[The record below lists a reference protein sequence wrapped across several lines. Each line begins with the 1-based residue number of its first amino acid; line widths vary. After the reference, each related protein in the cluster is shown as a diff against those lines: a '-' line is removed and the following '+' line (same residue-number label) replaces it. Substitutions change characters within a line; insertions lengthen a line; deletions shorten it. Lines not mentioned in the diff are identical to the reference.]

1 MNDNFAILIPSRIG
15 STRLANKPLV
25 DLNGKSLIQRV
36 FNQATKLT
44 EDVFIATDS
53 QDVIDHV
60 KTFTNNVV
68 FTSNTHISG
77 TDRVYEAAKSLKFD
91 DDTFII
97 NLQGD
102 EPFVPVDLLELI
114 LKDYATFKPDV
125 ITASQIII
133 DKADLNNP
141 NCVKVKSVDG
151 FAEDFQRVFEDDVSE
166 LRHHL
171 GIYGYKLSTLESLI
185 KLKPTRRELDLKLE
199 QLRFMDNN
207 FSIYVSKYPNR
218 VQGELI
224 LKMMLIKQF
233 RILKIYDY

>member
-1 MNDNFAILIPSRIG
+1 MNDNFSILIPSRIG

-44 EDVFIATDS
+44 KDVFIATDS

-60 KTFTNNVV
+60 NTFTNNVV
-68 FTSNTHISG
+68 LTSNTHISG
-77 TDRVYEAAKSLKFD
+77 TDRVYEAARSLEFD

-125 ITASQIII
+125 ITASQIIT

-218 VQGELI
+218 VQGGI
-224 LKMMLIKQF
+224 DTKDDVDKAISYLKNL
-233 RILKIYDY
+233 

>member
-68 FTSNTHISG
+68 LTSNTHN
-77 TDRVYEAAKSLKFD
+77 
-91 DDTFII
+91 DTFII

-125 ITASQIII
+125 ITASQIIT

-171 GIYGYKLSTLESLI
+171 GIYGYKQGGIDTQDDVDKAISY
-185 KLKPTRRELDLKLE
+185 LKNL
-199 QLRFMDNN
+199 
-207 FSIYVSKYPNR
+207 
-218 VQGELI
+218 
-224 LKMMLIKQF
+224 
-233 RILKIYDY
+233 

>member
-68 FTSNTHISG
+68 LTSNTHISG
-77 TDRVYEAAKSLKFD
+77 TDRVYEAAKCLKFD
-91 DDTFII
+91 NDTFII

-125 ITASQIII
+125 ITASQIIT

-141 NCVKVKSVDG
+141 NCVLVEVDSKNYATK
-151 FAEDFQRVFEDDVSE
+151 FSRLEK
-166 LRHHL
+166 LNNPKRHV
-171 GIYGYKLSTLESLI
+171 GIYGYSFKILKELVKLE
-185 KLKPTRRELDLKLE
+185 PTKNEVKYKLE
-199 QLRFMDNN
+199 QLRFIENG
-207 FSIYVSKYPNR
+207 FSIYVSNYDNEIPNGIDTPED
-218 VQGELI
+218 V
-224 LKMMLIKQF
+224 KNAN
-233 RILKIYDY
+233 IYLSTK

>member
-1 MNDNFAILIPSRIG
+1 MNDNFSILIPSRIG

-44 EDVFIATDS
+44 KDVFIATDS
-53 QDVIDHV
+53 QDVINHV

-68 FTSNTHISG
+68 LTSNTHISG
-77 TDRVYEAAKSLKFD
+77 TDRVYEAARSLEFD

-125 ITASQIII
+125 ITASQIIT

-141 NCVKVKSVDG
+141 NCVKKSS
-151 FAEDFQRVFEDDVSE
+151 FCQ
-166 LRHHL
+166 
-171 GIYGYKLSTLESLI
+171 
-185 KLKPTRRELDLKLE
+185 
-199 QLRFMDNN
+199 
-207 FSIYVSKYPNR
+207 
-218 VQGELI
+218 
-224 LKMMLIKQF
+224 
-233 RILKIYDY
+233 

>member
-1 MNDNFAILIPSRIG
+1 MNDNFSILIPSRIG

-44 EDVFIATDS
+44 KDVFIATDY

-68 FTSNTHISG
+68 LTSNTHISG
-77 TDRVYEAAKSLKFD
+77 TDRVYEAARSLEFD

-125 ITASQIII
+125 ITASQIIT

-218 VQGELI
+218 VQGGI
-224 LKMMLIKQF
+224 DTQDDVDKAISYLKNL
-233 RILKIYDY
+233 